1 MVWLLA
7 AAQFSSDV
15 HGSVRRRYNKHM
27 TSPSRAHV
35 VVGGA
40 SGIGAAVVEAER
52 ARGVDV
58 LALDV
63 AGTHDVECD
72 VTDEKS
78 IESAVEDT
86 LARIGVPS
94 EVTVTAGIGHSGMLL
109 DVPVEEWDRV
119 IAVNTRGPLL
129 VMRAFAREM
138 IAAGSPGSI
147 VATSSVSARLVDRS
161 MGAYCAS
168 KAALSMLVQVAA
180 CEWAPHGIRVNAV
193 GPGVTATPMLGRAPN
208 TESGWLAAVQERT
221 PLGRLGTAED
231 IAQAIRALH
240 DVQWMTGQ
248 IVECDGG
255 LGIHSPIDAFGESQR
270 A

>member
-1 MVWLLA
+1 
-7 AAQFSSDV
+7 
-15 HGSVRRRYNKHM
+15 M
-27 TSPSRAHV
+27 TDRTGARV

-40 SGIGAAVVEAER
+40 SGIGAAVVASER
-52 ARGVDV
+52 AAGADV
-58 LALDV
+58 VVWDI
-63 AGTHDVECD
+63 AGTYDIKCD
-72 VTDEKS
+72 VTDPAS
-78 IESAVEDT
+78 VDAAVEET
-86 LARIGVPS
+86 RARVGVPA
-94 EVTVTAGIGHSGMLL
+94 EVTVTAGVGHSGMLL
-109 DVPVEEWDRV
+109 DLPVDEWDRV

-129 VMRAFAREM
+129 AMRALARTM
-138 IAAGSPGSI
+138 INAGSPGSI
-147 VATSSVSARLVDRS
+147 VAVSSVSARLVDRS

-240 DVQWMTGQ
+240 DVEWMTGQ

-255 LGIHSPIDAFGESQR
+255 LGLHSPIDAFGENQR